1 MPMTWNPE
9 SDARLLIAIISTT
22 ANINW
27 EAAAIFM
34 GKDLKRKDCSISALK
49 HRVARLKDKAGLPVT
64 PRAKGSK
71 TSTKR
76 ATPMESSK
84 ADLEKAKAKK
94 AKTDK
99 KAKVSSTIDDDNVD
113 QVDDDSDSD
122 EEQSI
127 KEEWPEEYS
136 LLECA

>member
-22 ANINW
+22 PNINW
-27 EAAAIFM
+27 EAAALFM
-34 GKDLKRKDCSISALK
+34 GKDCSISALK

-76 ATPMESSK
+76 ATPMKSSK

-113 QVDDDSDSD
+113 QVDDDSDSN